1 MDLEALKQ
9 ARDWGL
15 LKELTGKEFCLTG
28 KISVKRDDL
37 TALISTLGG
46 RVHSAVVG
54 TTDYL
59 IVPVGDEFRKGSK
72 YNAAQSRGVT
82 IIDEEE
88 FCEMI
93 LPTVEELTVKN

>member
-1 MDLEALKQ
+1 MDLQLLNTAYS
-9 ARDWGL
+9 WGL
-15 LKELTGKEFCLTG
+15 LKSLSGKEFCLTG

-59 IVPVGDEFRKGSK
+59 IVPVGDEYRKGSK
-72 YNAAQSRGVT
+72 YNAAVSRGVT

-88 FCEMI
+88 FCDMI